1 MFCVIL
7 RNAHIAEMG
16 SAERKLF
23 LTNGRLLAGFVVGSA
38 SGAQL
43 VKIMRRLMMTRSES
57 GYEELF
63 TGTFVAE
70 EDAFDYALENCVE
83 IVPERFYEIEWK
95 EEFKKM
101 LVEWFYSGGEW
112 TRVAGYGTD

>member
-16 SAERKLF
+16 SAARKLF

-43 VKIMRRLMMTRSES
+43 VRITRRLAMVYPIENQMVVDEAWDWNESMTPDKARLKREKQA
-57 GYEELF
+57 YEE
-63 TGTFVAE
+63 AE
-70 EDAFDYALENCVE
+70 REDRENGKV
-83 IVPERFYEIEWK
+83 
-95 EEFKKM
+95 
-101 LVEWFYSGGEW
+101 L
-112 TRVAGYGTD
+112 